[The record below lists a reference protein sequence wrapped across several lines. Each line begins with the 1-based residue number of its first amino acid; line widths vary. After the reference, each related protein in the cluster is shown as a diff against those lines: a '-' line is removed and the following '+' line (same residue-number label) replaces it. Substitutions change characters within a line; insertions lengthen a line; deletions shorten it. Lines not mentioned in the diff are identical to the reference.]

1 MLRSEVEG
9 KFPTGWADGPT
20 DITFGSSASAVHVL
34 ALFSS
39 ESNLS
44 ECHLSSYT
52 HVTPVV
58 SRRKNRGLESAHV
71 TTPGA
76 VMGDRVMA
84 YSLRSSHTR
93 PVSRLLLHL
102 STCSP
107 S

>member
-1 MLRSEVEG
+1 MPSIICTR
-9 KFPTGWADGPT
+9 KDR
-20 DITFGSSASAVHVL
+20 
-34 ALFSS
+34 
-39 ESNLS
+39 
-44 ECHLSSYT
+44 LSSYT

-93 PVSRLLLHL
+93 PGEWGGFLSFLGGISYQIRILLYRDVSCMYPACIL
-102 STCSP
+102 
-107 S
+107 